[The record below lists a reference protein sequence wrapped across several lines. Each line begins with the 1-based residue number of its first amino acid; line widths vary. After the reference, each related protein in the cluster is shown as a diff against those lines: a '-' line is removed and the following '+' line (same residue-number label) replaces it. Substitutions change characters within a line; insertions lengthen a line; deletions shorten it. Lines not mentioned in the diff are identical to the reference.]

1 MLAHITLE
9 RGDEWLRAI
18 LPDRAPRVGRLAVD
32 FALDGEQ
39 LVDTAHDLDGDRR
52 LGELGEVEEVAP
64 PVRPAC
70 GFDDR
75 RWLAARG
82 VEGVVA

>member
-1 MLAHITLE
+1 LLAHVPLE
-9 RGDEWLRAI
+9 RGHERLRS
-18 LPDRAPRVGRLAVD
+18 LPPDRAPHLGRLAVD

-39 LVDTAHDLDGDRR
+39 LIDAAHDLDGDRR

-64 PVRPAC
+64 PMGPAR

-75 RWLAARG
+75 RGLAALF